1 MSKILVVDDLP
12 YNIEFLEEALTKL
25 GFEVISAPNG
35 EEGLRQVA
43 DIDPDLVL
51 LRPLLACDGW
61 IGGTQIS
68 EGRPQTMAHS
78 RSSYLPQRLN

>member
-12 YNIEFLEEALTKL
+12 YNIEFLEEPLTKL

-61 IGGTQIS
+61 IGSTQIS
-68 EGRPQTMAHS
+68 EGRPQTTAHS